1 MGGDIERYELMLA
14 ETEVS
19 RMYGYVKKKPKL
31 EEKHEEHGKQKIL
44 EVVEEVCVTDDVEEF
59 GESED
64 KEEEPSEDEVST
76 EEENNVIIDEA
87 QLDLLNEKLNEIAR
101 IEKRM
106 KDQELRFKKS
116 AE

>member
-1 MGGDIERYELMLA
+1 M
-14 ETEVS
+14 
-19 RMYGYVKKKPKL
+19 
-31 EEKHEEHGKQKIL
+31 
-44 EVVEEVCVTDDVEEF
+44 VEEVFVTDDDEEE

-64 KEEEPSEDEVST
+64 KEEECSEYEVSA

-101 IEKRM
+101 AEKRM

-116 AE
+116 AENRIE